1 MVPPS
6 GGQSSS
12 TALGDTATGPSIR
25 SDRTRQPMA
34 WLWVGFSFRTMK
46 AGDVSI
52 LRAGRVVTV
61 LRGAAAGDFLAEVQ
75 GAAPG
80 AAQQLMARATG
91 NYKRGNER
99 TAGRHPRN
107 GGGAR

>member
-1 MVPPS
+1 MSATRHPPRGS
-6 GGQSSS
+6 ARDGD
-12 TALGDTATGPSIR
+12 ADLGF
-25 SDRTRQPMA
+25 A
-34 WLWVGFSFRTMK
+34 WWPARDGAV
-46 AGDVSI
+46 AIV
-52 LRAGRVVTV
+52 RAGRMVTV

-99 TAGRHPRN
+99 TAARHPRN

>member
-1 MVPPS
+1 VSATRTPVRDAARD
-6 GGQSSS
+6 GDGD
-12 TALGDTATGPSIR
+12 LGF
-25 SDRTRQPMA
+25 A
-34 WLWVGFSFRTMK
+34 WRPAKDGAVTIVRK
-46 AGDVSI
+46 
-52 LRAGRVVTV
+52 GRMVTV

-99 TAGRHPRN
+99 TAARHPRN
-107 GGGAR
+107 GGSAR

>member
-1 MVPPS
+1 MSAKQPLAHAPARVVD
-6 GGQSSS
+6 
-12 TALGDTATGPSIR
+12 ADLGF
-25 SDRTRQPMA
+25 A
-34 WLWVGFSFRTMK
+34 WRPGKDGAVTIVRN
-46 AGDVSI
+46 
-52 LRAGRVVTV
+52 GRMVTV

-99 TAGRHPRN
+99 TAARHPRN

>member
-1 MVPPS
+1 V
-6 GGQSSS
+6 
-12 TALGDTATGPSIR
+12 TI
-25 SDRTRQPMA
+25 
-34 WLWVGFSFRTMK
+34 FRH
-46 AGDVSI
+46 
-52 LRAGRVVTV
+52 GRMVTV

-91 NYKRGNER
+91 NYRRGNER
-99 TAGRHPRN
+99 TAARHSRN